1 MRKTLKNISLVSIGV
16 VAGVLATLQISATAQ
31 NTTGPLPLDQL
42 RLMADIFG
50 QIKREYVEPVDDKK
64 LLTEA
69 IKGMVASLDPHS
81 AYLDEKD
88 FKELQEGTRGRFAGL
103 GIEISQEEGLVKVI
117 NPIEDTP
124 AFRAGIQPGDLI
136 TRIDDKPVRG
146 LPLEQAVKRM
156 RGEPG
161 TKVTLTIY
169 RKSEERTFP
178 VSITRAEIRVQSVK
192 TKMLDNNTIGWVR
205 LTSFQER
212 TVTDLGR
219 RLKEMAEEPE
229 PEGHRAGPA
238 QQRRRRAAGRGR
250 RGRGLPARGF
260 GRGIDQRPGAGCQAR
275 LQGVVQQ
282 LPPVV
287 ARGRSAQGPAG
298 RVQEAADGRA
308 DQRLLGVGVGNRGRR
323 AAGPQA
329 RAIMGKTTFGKGSVQ
344 TVRPLTNDTGIK
356 LTIAYYYTPSGKSIQ
371 AKGIRPDIPVDQNP
385 EGDPDDALITR
396 EIDTERHLHNKQES
410 EEPEMAE
417 REQRR
422 VEELRRLEEEN
433 AKKTPE
439 EREKERKKKPVEF
452 GSPRTSCCSRPS
464 RSSTASRCNARSR
477 AWKPPAR
484 LASRTAPTARSRPAR
499 RPPNRLPSRRPRQAG
514 QPAARQRPDRRSAGH
529 ADRQERQDARS
540 PPRDTGARRSAFSLR
555 PAVLHR
561 RAVFVDL
568 DPPMNDDQLL
578 RYSRHILLDELGIEG
593 QERLL
598 AGHALVIG
606 AGGLGAAALP
616 YLASAGVGTSRS
628 STTTTST

>member
-1 MRKTLKNISLVSIGV
+1 MRKTLKNISLVSAGL
-16 VAGVLATLQISATAQ
+16 VAGVLATLQLSATAQ
-31 NTTGPLPLDQL
+31 NSSGPLPLEQL

-192 TKMLDNNTIGWVR
+192 AKLIDNDKLAWVR

-212 TVTDLGR
+212 TVADLGKKLDELAQKNPNLKGVILDLR
-219 RLKEMAEEPE
+219 NNGGGVLQGAVGVAAAFLPDDVTVVSTNGQVPDAKRVYKTTFNNYRLSSLEDDPLKS
-229 PEGHRAGPA
+229 
-238 QQRRRRAAGRGR
+238 
-250 RGRGLPARGF
+250 LPALYKK
-260 GRGIDQRPGAGCQAR
+260 IPMVVLTNAYSASASEIVAGA
-275 LQGVVQQ
+275 LQ
-282 LPPVV
+282 
-287 ARGRSAQGPAG
+287 
-298 RVQEAADGRA
+298 DHKRA
-308 DQRLLGVGVGNRGRR
+308 L
-323 AAGPQA
+323 
-329 RAIMGKTTFGKGSVQ
+329 IMGKTTFGKGSVQ

-356 LTIAYYYTPSGKSIQ
+356 LTIAYYYTPTGKSIQ

-410 EEPEMAE
+410 EEPEMNE

-433 AKKTPE
+433 AKKSPE
-439 EREKERKKKPVEF
+439 ERDKERKKKPIEF
-452 GSPRTSCCSRPS
+452 GSAEDFMLQQAIAQLEGQPVK
-464 RSSTASRCNARSR
+464 RSKSKLEAVAVSDKPAKPASAKSGTTP
-477 AWKPPAR
+477 AKAGGKAPVSAPPA
-484 LASRTAPTARSRPAR
+484 SAPIGTPLGT
-499 RPPNRLPSRRPRQAG
+499 P
-514 QPAARQRPDRRSAGH
+514 
-529 ADRQERQDARS
+529 
-540 PPRDTGARRSAFSLR
+540 TGKT
-555 PAVLHR
+555 P
-561 RAVFVDL
+561 
-568 DPPMNDDQLL
+568 
-578 RYSRHILLDELGIEG
+578 
-593 QERLL
+593 
-598 AGHALVIG
+598 
-606 AGGLGAAALP
+606 
-616 YLASAGVGTSRS
+616 
-628 STTTTST
+628 

>member
-1 MRKTLKNISLVSIGV
+1 MRKTLKNISLVSVGL

-31 NTTGPLPLDQL
+31 NSSGPLPLDQL

-81 AYLDEKD
+81 SYLDEKD

-192 TKMLDNNTIGWVR
+192 TKMLDNNTIGWIR

-212 TVTDLGR
+212 TVSDLGR
-219 RLKEMAEEPE
+219 RLREMAEKNPGLKGVILDLRNNGGGVLQGAVGVAAAFLPE
-229 PEGHRAGPA
+229 DATVVSTNGQVPDAKRVYKATYNNYRLSSLEDDPLK
-238 QQRRRRAAGRGR
+238 
-250 RGRGLPARGF
+250 GLPA
-260 GRGIDQRPGAGCQAR
+260 IYKKIPMVVLTNAYSASASEIVAGA
-275 LQGVVQQ
+275 LQDHH
-282 LPPVV
+282 
-287 ARGRSAQGPAG
+287 RAQ
-298 RVQEAADGRA
+298 
-308 DQRLLGVGVGNRGRR
+308 
-323 AAGPQA
+323 
-329 RAIMGKTTFGKGSVQ
+329 IMGKTTFGKGSVQ

-410 EEPEMAE
+410 EEPEMTE

-422 VEELRRLEEEN
+422 VDELRRLEEEN
-433 AKKTPE
+433 AKKSPE
-439 EREKERKKKPVEF
+439 EREKDRRKKPVEF
-452 GSPRTSCCSRPS
+452 GSAEDFMLQQAIAQLNGQPVK
-464 RSSTASRCNARSR
+464 RSKSKLETN
-477 AWKPPAR
+477 PPADNGKAAKPSGKSGAKG
-484 LASRTAPTARSRPAR
+484 ASAPAAKPTAPAPAKQ
-499 RPPNRLPSRRPRQAG
+499 PP
-514 QPAARQRPDRRSAGH
+514 
-529 ADRQERQDARS
+529 
-540 PPRDTGARRSAFSLR
+540 
-555 PAVLHR
+555 
-561 RAVFVDL
+561 
-568 DPPMNDDQLL
+568 
-578 RYSRHILLDELGIEG
+578 
-593 QERLL
+593 
-598 AGHALVIG
+598 
-606 AGGLGAAALP
+606 
-616 YLASAGVGTSRS
+616 ASAPIGEPLGTP
-628 STTTTST
+628 TGKTP

>member
-1 MRKTLKNISLVSIGV
+1 MRKTLKNISLVSVGV

-31 NTTGPLPLDQL
+31 NSSGPLPLDQL
-42 RLMADIFG
+42 RLMSDIFG

-192 TKMLDNNTIGWVR
+192 TKMLDNNTIGWIR

-212 TVTDLGR
+212 TVSDLGR
-219 RLKEMAEEPE
+219 RLREMAEKNPGLKGVILDLRNNGGGVLQGAVGVAAAFLPDDATVVSTNGQVPDAKRVYKATFNNYRLSSLEDDPLKDLPPLFKKIPMIVLTNAYSASASE
-229 PEGHRAGPA
+229 IVAGALQDHHRAT
-238 QQRRRRAAGRGR
+238 
-250 RGRGLPARGF
+250 L
-260 GRGIDQRPGAGCQAR
+260 
-275 LQGVVQQ
+275 
-282 LPPVV
+282 
-287 ARGRSAQGPAG
+287 
-298 RVQEAADGRA
+298 
-308 DQRLLGVGVGNRGRR
+308 
-323 AAGPQA
+323 
-329 RAIMGKTTFGKGSVQ
+329 MGKTTFGKGSVQ
-344 TVRPLTNDTGIK
+344 TVRPLTNETGIK
-356 LTIAYYYTPSGKSIQ
+356 LTIAYYYTPTGKSIQ

-410 EEPEMAE
+410 EEPEMNA

-422 VEELRRLEEEN
+422 VDELRRLEEEN

-439 EREKERKKKPVEF
+439 EREKDRRKKPVEF
-452 GSPRTSCCSRPS
+452 GTADDFMLQQAIAQLNGKPVQRSKSRLE
-464 RSSTASRCNARSR
+464 ASQAAGKPDTDADKGKAKPAADKAPAKPASKP
-477 AWKPPAR
+477 AAKPASQPPA
-484 LASRTAPTARSRPAR
+484 SAPMGDPLGTPTGK
-499 RPPNRLPSRRPRQAG
+499 NR
-514 QPAARQRPDRRSAGH
+514 
-529 ADRQERQDARS
+529 
-540 PPRDTGARRSAFSLR
+540 
-555 PAVLHR
+555 
-561 RAVFVDL
+561 
-568 DPPMNDDQLL
+568 
-578 RYSRHILLDELGIEG
+578 
-593 QERLL
+593 
-598 AGHALVIG
+598 
-606 AGGLGAAALP
+606 
-616 YLASAGVGTSRS
+616 
-628 STTTTST
+628 

>member
-1 MRKTLKNISLVSIGV
+1 MRKTLKNISLVSVGV

-31 NTTGPLPLDQL
+31 NASGPLPLDQL
-42 RLMADIFG
+42 RLMSDIFG

-212 TVTDLGR
+212 TVSDLGR
-219 RLKEMAEEPE
+219 RLKEMAEKNPN
-229 PEGHRAGPA
+229 
-238 QQRRRRAAGRGR
+238 
-250 RGRGLPARGF
+250 LK
-260 GRGIDQRPGAGCQAR
+260 GIILDLRNNGGGV
-275 LQGVVQQ
+275 LQGAVGVAAAFLPEDATVVSTNGQVPDAKRVYKASFNNYRLSSLDEDPLKD
-282 LPPVV
+282 LPPQFKKLPMIVLTNAYSASASEIV
-287 ARGRSAQGPAG
+287 AGALQD
-298 RVQEAADGRA
+298 QKRA
-308 DQRLLGVGVGNRGRR
+308 L
-323 AAGPQA
+323 
-329 RAIMGKTTFGKGSVQ
+329 IMGKTTFGKGSVQ

-422 VEELRRLEEEN
+422 VDELRRLEEEN

-452 GSPRTSCCSRPS
+452 GSADDFMLQQAIAQLDGKPVQRSKSRLEATGTAGKPDTKEEKQEGKSGKTPAAKPVAKPAPS
-464 RSSTASRCNARSR
+464 KQPASQ
-477 AWKPPAR
+477 PPA
-484 LASRTAPTARSRPAR
+484 SAPMGDPLGTP
-499 RPPNRLPSRRPRQAG
+499 
-514 QPAARQRPDRRSAGH
+514 
-529 ADRQERQDARS
+529 
-540 PPRDTGARRSAFSLR
+540 TGKK
-555 PAVLHR
+555 
-561 RAVFVDL
+561 
-568 DPPMNDDQLL
+568 
-578 RYSRHILLDELGIEG
+578 
-593 QERLL
+593 
-598 AGHALVIG
+598 
-606 AGGLGAAALP
+606 
-616 YLASAGVGTSRS
+616 
-628 STTTTST
+628 

>member
-1 MRKTLKNISLVSIGV
+1 MRKTLKNISLVSAGL

-31 NTTGPLPLDQL
+31 NSSGPLPLEQL

-169 RKSEERTFP
+169 RKSDERTFP

-192 TKMLDNNTIGWVR
+192 AKLIDNDKLAWVR

-212 TVTDLGR
+212 TVADLGKKLDELAQKNPNLKGVILDLR
-219 RLKEMAEEPE
+219 NNGGGVLQGAVGVAAAFLPDDVTVVSTNGQVPDAKRVYKTTFNNYRLSSLEDDPLK
-229 PEGHRAGPA
+229 
-238 QQRRRRAAGRGR
+238 
-250 RGRGLPARGF
+250 GLPALYKK
-260 GRGIDQRPGAGCQAR
+260 IPMVVLTNAYSASASEIVAGA
-275 LQGVVQQ
+275 LQ
-282 LPPVV
+282 
-287 ARGRSAQGPAG
+287 
-298 RVQEAADGRA
+298 DHKRA
-308 DQRLLGVGVGNRGRR
+308 L
-323 AAGPQA
+323 
-329 RAIMGKTTFGKGSVQ
+329 IMGKTTFGKGSVQ

-356 LTIAYYYTPSGKSIQ
+356 LTIAYYYTPTGKSIQ

-410 EEPEMAE
+410 EEPEMNE

-439 EREKERKKKPVEF
+439 EREKERKKKPIEF
-452 GSPRTSCCSRPS
+452 GSAEDFMLQQAVAQLEGQPVKRSKSKLEALASSDKPAKAVKSTSP
-464 RSSTASRCNARSR
+464 AKPA
-477 AWKPPAR
+477 AAPGKPPA
-484 LASRTAPTARSRPAR
+484 
-499 RPPNRLPSRRPRQAG
+499 
-514 QPAARQRPDRRSAGH
+514 
-529 ADRQERQDARS
+529 
-540 PPRDTGARRSAFSLR
+540 
-555 PAVLHR
+555 
-561 RAVFVDL
+561 
-568 DPPMNDDQLL
+568 
-578 RYSRHILLDELGIEG
+578 
-593 QERLL
+593 
-598 AGHALVIG
+598 
-606 AGGLGAAALP
+606 GAAP
-616 YLASAGVGTSRS
+616 ASAPLGTPLG
-628 STTTTST
+628 TPTGKAP

>member
-1 MRKTLKNISLVSIGV
+1 MRKTLKNISLVSIGL

-31 NTTGPLPLDQL
+31 NSSGPLPLDQL

-192 TKMLDNNTIGWVR
+192 TKILDNNIGWVR

-212 TVTDLGR
+212 TVADLGKK
-219 RLKEMAEEPE
+219 LTEMAQKNPNLKGVILDLRNNGGGVLQGAVGVSAAFLPE
-229 PEGHRAGPA
+229 DATVVSTNGQVPDAKRVYKATFNNYRLSSLEDDPLKDLPPLFKKIPMVVLTNAYSASASEIVAGALQDHHRA
-238 QQRRRRAAGRGR
+238 
-250 RGRGLPARGF
+250 L
-260 GRGIDQRPGAGCQAR
+260 
-275 LQGVVQQ
+275 
-282 LPPVV
+282 
-287 ARGRSAQGPAG
+287 
-298 RVQEAADGRA
+298 
-308 DQRLLGVGVGNRGRR
+308 
-323 AAGPQA
+323 
-329 RAIMGKTTFGKGSVQ
+329 IMGKTTFGKGSVQ

-356 LTIAYYYTPSGKSIQ
+356 LTIAYYYTPTGKSIQ
-371 AKGIRPDIPVDQNP
+371 AKGIRPDVPVDQNP

-410 EEPEMAE
+410 EEPEMTE

-422 VEELRRLEEEN
+422 VDELRRLEEEN

-439 EREKERKKKPVEF
+439 EREKDRRKKPIEF
-452 GSPRTSCCSRPS
+452 GTAEDFMLQQAIAQLNGQPVK
-464 RSSTASRCNARSR
+464 RSKSKLETAPGSADKPAKSSSGK
-477 AWKPPAR
+477 AAPKQPAKPAAPAAPASQPPA
-484 LASRTAPTARSRPAR
+484 SAPVGEPLGTPTGK
-499 RPPNRLPSRRPRQAG
+499 NR
-514 QPAARQRPDRRSAGH
+514 
-529 ADRQERQDARS
+529 
-540 PPRDTGARRSAFSLR
+540 
-555 PAVLHR
+555 
-561 RAVFVDL
+561 
-568 DPPMNDDQLL
+568 
-578 RYSRHILLDELGIEG
+578 
-593 QERLL
+593 
-598 AGHALVIG
+598 
-606 AGGLGAAALP
+606 
-616 YLASAGVGTSRS
+616 
-628 STTTTST
+628 

>member
-1 MRKTLKNISLVSIGV
+1 MRKTLKNISLVSVGV

-31 NTTGPLPLDQL
+31 NASGPLPLDQL
-42 RLMADIFG
+42 RLMSDIFG

-212 TVTDLGR
+212 TVADLGR
-219 RLKEMAEEPE
+219 RLKEMVEKNPNLKGIVLDLRNNGGGVLQGAVGVAAAFLPDDSTVVSTNGQVPDAKRVYKATFNNYRLSSLEDDPLKDLPTQIKKLPLVVLTNAYSASASEIV
-229 PEGHRAGPA
+229 AGA
-238 QQRRRRAAGRGR
+238 LQDHK
-250 RGRGLPARGF
+250 RGL
-260 GRGIDQRPGAGCQAR
+260 
-275 LQGVVQQ
+275 
-282 LPPVV
+282 
-287 ARGRSAQGPAG
+287 
-298 RVQEAADGRA
+298 
-308 DQRLLGVGVGNRGRR
+308 
-323 AAGPQA
+323 
-329 RAIMGKTTFGKGSVQ
+329 IMGKTTFGKGSVQ

-422 VEELRRLEEEN
+422 VDELRRLEEEN
-433 AKKTPE
+433 AKKSPE
-439 EREKERKKKPVEF
+439 EREKERRKKPVEF
-452 GSPRTSCCSRPS
+452 GTTDDFMLQQAIAQLDGKPVQRSKSRLEATG
-464 RSSTASRCNARSR
+464 TAGKPDTKEEKQDAKSGSKA
-477 AWKPPAR
+477 APAKPPTKPAPAKPAP
-484 LASRTAPTARSRPAR
+484 ASQPPASAPI
-499 RPPNRLPSRRPRQAG
+499 G
-514 QPAARQRPDRRSAGH
+514 QPLGTP
-529 ADRQERQDARS
+529 
-540 PPRDTGARRSAFSLR
+540 TG
-555 PAVLHR
+555 
-561 RAVFVDL
+561 
-568 DPPMNDDQLL
+568 QK
-578 RYSRHILLDELGIEG
+578 
-593 QERLL
+593 
-598 AGHALVIG
+598 
-606 AGGLGAAALP
+606 
-616 YLASAGVGTSRS
+616 
-628 STTTTST
+628 

>member
-1 MRKTLKNISLVSIGV
+1 MRKTLKNISLVTAGL
-16 VAGVLATLQISATAQ
+16 VAGVLATLQLSATAQ
-31 NTTGPLPLDQL
+31 NSPGPLPLEQL

-169 RKSEERTFP
+169 RKSDERTFP

-192 TKMLDNNTIGWVR
+192 AKLIDNDRLAWVR

-212 TVTDLGR
+212 TVADLGKKLDELAQKNPNLKGVILDLR
-219 RLKEMAEEPE
+219 NNGGGVLQGAVGVAAAFLPDDVTVVSTNGQVPDAKRVYKTTFNNYRLSSLEDDPLKD
-229 PEGHRAGPA
+229 
-238 QQRRRRAAGRGR
+238 
-250 RGRGLPARGF
+250 LPALYKK
-260 GRGIDQRPGAGCQAR
+260 IPMVVLTNAYSASASEIVAGA
-275 LQGVVQQ
+275 LQ
-282 LPPVV
+282 
-287 ARGRSAQGPAG
+287 
-298 RVQEAADGRA
+298 DHKRA
-308 DQRLLGVGVGNRGRR
+308 L
-323 AAGPQA
+323 
-329 RAIMGKTTFGKGSVQ
+329 IMGKTTFGKGSVQ

-356 LTIAYYYTPSGKSIQ
+356 LTIAYYYTPTGKSIQ

-410 EEPEMAE
+410 EEPEMNE

-439 EREKERKKKPVEF
+439 ERDKERKKKPIEF
-452 GSPRTSCCSRPS
+452 GSAEDFMLQQAIAQLEGQPVKRSKSKLEAVATSDKPS
-464 RSSTASRCNARSR
+464 KPAATKAATP
-477 AWKPPAR
+477 AKPATKAPAGAPPA
-484 LASRTAPTARSRPAR
+484 SAPIGTPLGT
-499 RPPNRLPSRRPRQAG
+499 P
-514 QPAARQRPDRRSAGH
+514 
-529 ADRQERQDARS
+529 
-540 PPRDTGARRSAFSLR
+540 TGKA
-555 PAVLHR
+555 P
-561 RAVFVDL
+561 
-568 DPPMNDDQLL
+568 
-578 RYSRHILLDELGIEG
+578 
-593 QERLL
+593 
-598 AGHALVIG
+598 
-606 AGGLGAAALP
+606 
-616 YLASAGVGTSRS
+616 
-628 STTTTST
+628 

>member
-1 MRKTLKNISLVSIGV
+1 MRKTLKNISLVSAGL
-16 VAGVLATLQISATAQ
+16 VAGVLATLQLSATAQ
-31 NTTGPLPLDQL
+31 NSSGPLPLEQL

-192 TKMLDNNTIGWVR
+192 AKLIDNDKLAWVR

-212 TVTDLGR
+212 TVADLGKKLDELAQKNPNLKGVILDLR
-219 RLKEMAEEPE
+219 NNGGGVLQGAVGVAAAFLPEDVTVVSTNGQVPDAKRVYKTTFNNYRLSSLEDDPLKS
-229 PEGHRAGPA
+229 
-238 QQRRRRAAGRGR
+238 
-250 RGRGLPARGF
+250 LPALYKK
-260 GRGIDQRPGAGCQAR
+260 IPMVVLTNAYSASASEIVAGA
-275 LQGVVQQ
+275 LQ
-282 LPPVV
+282 
-287 ARGRSAQGPAG
+287 
-298 RVQEAADGRA
+298 DHKRA
-308 DQRLLGVGVGNRGRR
+308 L
-323 AAGPQA
+323 
-329 RAIMGKTTFGKGSVQ
+329 IMGKTTFGKGSVQ

-356 LTIAYYYTPSGKSIQ
+356 LTIAYYYTPTGKSIQ

-410 EEPEMAE
+410 EEPEMNE

-433 AKKTPE
+433 AKKAPE
-439 EREKERKKKPVEF
+439 ERDKERKKKPIEF
-452 GSPRTSCCSRPS
+452 GSAEDFMLQQAIAQLEGQPVK
-464 RSSTASRCNARSR
+464 RSKSKLEAVAVSDKPAKPASAKSGTTP
-477 AWKPPAR
+477 AKAGGKTPASAPPA
-484 LASRTAPTARSRPAR
+484 SAPIGTPLGT
-499 RPPNRLPSRRPRQAG
+499 P
-514 QPAARQRPDRRSAGH
+514 
-529 ADRQERQDARS
+529 
-540 PPRDTGARRSAFSLR
+540 TGKA
-555 PAVLHR
+555 P
-561 RAVFVDL
+561 
-568 DPPMNDDQLL
+568 
-578 RYSRHILLDELGIEG
+578 
-593 QERLL
+593 
-598 AGHALVIG
+598 
-606 AGGLGAAALP
+606 
-616 YLASAGVGTSRS
+616 
-628 STTTTST
+628 

>member
-1 MRKTLKNISLVSIGV
+1 MRKTLKNISLVTAGL
-16 VAGVLATLQISATAQ
+16 VAGVLATLQLSATAQ
-31 NTTGPLPLDQL
+31 NSPGPLPLEQL

-169 RKSEERTFP
+169 RKSDERTFP

-192 TKMLDNNTIGWVR
+192 AKLIDNDRLAWVR

-212 TVTDLGR
+212 TVADLGKKLDELAQKNPNLKGVILDLR
-219 RLKEMAEEPE
+219 NNGGGVLQGAVGVAAAFLPDDVTVVSTNGQVPDAKRVYKTTFNNYRLSSLEDDPLK
-229 PEGHRAGPA
+229 
-238 QQRRRRAAGRGR
+238 
-250 RGRGLPARGF
+250 GLPALYKK
-260 GRGIDQRPGAGCQAR
+260 IPMVVLTNAYSASASEIVAGA
-275 LQGVVQQ
+275 LQ
-282 LPPVV
+282 
-287 ARGRSAQGPAG
+287 
-298 RVQEAADGRA
+298 DHKRA
-308 DQRLLGVGVGNRGRR
+308 L
-323 AAGPQA
+323 
-329 RAIMGKTTFGKGSVQ
+329 IMGKTTFGKGSVQ

-356 LTIAYYYTPSGKSIQ
+356 LTIAYYYTPTGKSIQ

-410 EEPEMAE
+410 EEPEMNE

-439 EREKERKKKPVEF
+439 ERDKERKKKPIEF
-452 GSPRTSCCSRPS
+452 GTTEDFMLQQAIAQLEGQPVKRSKSKLEAVATSDKPAKPAAKAA
-464 RSSTASRCNARSR
+464 TPAKPATK
-477 AWKPPAR
+477 APAGAPPA
-484 LASRTAPTARSRPAR
+484 SAPLGTPLGT
-499 RPPNRLPSRRPRQAG
+499 P
-514 QPAARQRPDRRSAGH
+514 
-529 ADRQERQDARS
+529 
-540 PPRDTGARRSAFSLR
+540 TGKA
-555 PAVLHR
+555 P
-561 RAVFVDL
+561 
-568 DPPMNDDQLL
+568 
-578 RYSRHILLDELGIEG
+578 
-593 QERLL
+593 
-598 AGHALVIG
+598 
-606 AGGLGAAALP
+606 
-616 YLASAGVGTSRS
+616 
-628 STTTTST
+628 

>member
-1 MRKTLKNISLVSIGV
+1 MRKTLKNISLVSVGL

-31 NTTGPLPLDQL
+31 NSSGPLPLDQL

-212 TVTDLGR
+212 TVADLGR
-219 RLKEMAEEPE
+219 RLNEMSQKNPGLKGIVLDLRNNGGGVLQGAVGVAAAFLPE
-229 PEGHRAGPA
+229 DSTVVSTNGQVPDAKRVYKATFNNYRLSSIEDDPLKDLPALYKKLPMVVLTNAYSASASEIVAGALQDHHRA
-238 QQRRRRAAGRGR
+238 
-250 RGRGLPARGF
+250 L
-260 GRGIDQRPGAGCQAR
+260 
-275 LQGVVQQ
+275 
-282 LPPVV
+282 
-287 ARGRSAQGPAG
+287 
-298 RVQEAADGRA
+298 
-308 DQRLLGVGVGNRGRR
+308 
-323 AAGPQA
+323 
-329 RAIMGKTTFGKGSVQ
+329 IMGKTTFGKGSVQ

-356 LTIAYYYTPSGKSIQ
+356 LTIAYYYTPTGKSIQ
-371 AKGIRPDIPVDQNP
+371 ARGIRPDIPVDQNAD
-385 EGDPDDALITR
+385 GDPDDALITR

-410 EEPEMAE
+410 EEPEMNE

-439 EREKERKKKPVEF
+439 EREKDRRKKPIEF
-452 GSPRTSCCSRPS
+452 GSADDFMLQQAIAQLDGQPVK
-464 RSSTASRCNARSR
+464 RSKSKLETN
-477 AWKPPAR
+477 PPADKP
-484 LASRTAPTARSRPAR
+484 AKAAPAKKGSAPATKPAPAPAKQ
-499 RPPNRLPSRRPRQAG
+499 PP
-514 QPAARQRPDRRSAGH
+514 
-529 ADRQERQDARS
+529 
-540 PPRDTGARRSAFSLR
+540 
-555 PAVLHR
+555 
-561 RAVFVDL
+561 
-568 DPPMNDDQLL
+568 
-578 RYSRHILLDELGIEG
+578 
-593 QERLL
+593 
-598 AGHALVIG
+598 
-606 AGGLGAAALP
+606 
-616 YLASAGVGTSRS
+616 ASAPMGAPLGTPTGKAPSP
-628 STTTTST
+628 